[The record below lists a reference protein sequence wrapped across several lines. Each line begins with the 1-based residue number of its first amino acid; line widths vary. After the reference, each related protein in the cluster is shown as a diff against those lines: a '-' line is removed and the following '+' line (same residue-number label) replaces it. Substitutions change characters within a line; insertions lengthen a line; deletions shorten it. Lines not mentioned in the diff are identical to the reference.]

1 MIEPI
6 NAIKPADIH
15 ALYTSTED
23 FDKLPDNKA
32 FLFELWITKTK
43 EYDTVKLSDVLD
55 KLAILKAG
63 KNHLDFDGVDVWM
76 IKATKQQLCELPLSI
91 GYIEG
96 VRPYHQPSIL
106 IKIGAKVVSGV
117 N

>member
-1 MIEPI
+1 M
-6 NAIKPADIH
+6 
-15 ALYTSTED
+15 
-23 FDKLPDNKA
+23 
-32 FLFELWITKTK
+32 
-43 EYDTVKLSDVLD
+43 
-55 KLAILKAG
+55 
-63 KNHLDFDGVDVWM
+63 DFDGVDVWM

>member
-15 ALYTSTED
+15 ALYTSIED

-76 IKATKQQLCELPLSI
+76 IKATKQQLCRITAIYRLYRRSASLSSAI
-91 GYIEG
+91 DTYKKSERKSR
-96 VRPYHQPSIL
+96 VE
-106 IKIGAKVVSGV
+106 
-117 N
+117 